1 MKDAAKKINQL
12 QGELVMTVG
21 AEWVS
26 RKDNSLIA
34 QPRTAEE
41 VAHILRAANREGIP
55 VRPKGG
61 GTGWWSSTAPPEGG
75 VLLHL
80 TRMNEVISVN
90 EDVMAVTAEAGILFE
105 KLDQILGAKGY
116 RVILFPESGKIATL
130 GGHIQTWGTAPHS
143 SSVYEDQATQVLGL
157 KVVLPT
163 GEIIPTGTGAV
174 PAAGGHFARRFFPAD
189 LTGLFLGA
197 EGAFGVIVQAA
208 LKIHRQPEAILARI
222 VAFQAVPPLIRLLR
236 RLQEAQRSGGL
247 GTLVEQRVVPKEMM
261 TTAIPRL
268 RSAFSRD
275 GRYTL
280 VLRAEGERTD
290 AERHLAKAC
299 ALVVEEGGEIAEDE
313 IPEWWS
319 GRFVVQAASLGK
331 GGKIMI
337 VAFAPFGRLQEVFAL
352 TDDFGKK
359 HALNLGVFGYPFGGP
374 VLLAHTTIPWDAVKP
389 ESREKALVRARE
401 FMEALVRIGCVPHR
415 VGTDFLP
422 VLAKNLDPEYYEFVN
437 RIKAMFD
444 PNGIMN
450 PGILLPTQGRSDS

>member
-1 MKDAAKKINQL
+1 MI
-12 QGELVMTVG
+12 
-21 AEWVS
+21 
-26 RKDNSLIA
+26 
-34 QPRTAEE
+34 E
-41 VAHILRAANREGIP
+41 VL
-55 VRPKGG
+55 
-61 GTGWWSSTAPPEGG
+61 
-75 VLLHL
+75 
-80 TRMNEVISVN
+80 SVN
-90 EDVMAVTAEAGILFE
+90 EDVMAVTAEAGITFE
-105 KLDQILGAKGY
+105 KLDEILGAKGY

-189 LTGLFLGA
+189 LTGLFLGS

-208 LKIHRQPEAILARI
+208 LKIHRKPEAILARI

-247 GTLVEQRVVPKEMM
+247 ATLVEQRVVPKEMM
-261 TTAIPRL
+261 ITAIPRL
-268 RSAFSRD
+268 RSAFSKE

-280 VLRAEGERTD
+280 VLRAEGDRSD
-290 AERHLAKAC
+290 AQRHLARTC

-331 GGKIMI
+331 GQKIMI

-359 HALNLGVFGYPFGGP
+359 HSLNLGVFGYPFGGP
-374 VLLAHTTIPWDAVKP
+374 VLLAHMTIPWDAVKP
-389 ESREKALVRARE
+389 ESREKALAQARE

-422 VLAKNLDPEYYEFVN
+422 VLAKNLDPGYDEFVK
-437 RIKAMFD
+437 RIKAMLD

-450 PGILLPTQGRSDS
+450 PGVLVPA